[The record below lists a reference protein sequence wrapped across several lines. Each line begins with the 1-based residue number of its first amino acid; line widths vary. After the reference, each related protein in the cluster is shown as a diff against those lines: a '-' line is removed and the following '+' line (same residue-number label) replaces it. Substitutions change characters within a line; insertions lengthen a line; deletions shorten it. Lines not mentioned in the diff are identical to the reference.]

1 MKENIFWLWLS
12 RLNLDPTN
20 LREVLKRLSPTD
32 IWHMK
37 EEKLKKIF
45 TSKEISKIL
54 NVQYRKNLDKYME
67 YMIKNKINFITIED
81 NNYPAILKN
90 IENAPIF
97 LYTLGNENL
106 LKQESIT
113 IVGSRRCSEYGKNMS
128 QAFSYLLA
136 KNNITI
142 VSGLAQG
149 IDSYAHEGC
158 LLASGKTIAVIATG
172 IDIIYPKENKKL
184 AEEII
189 KKDGLII
196 SEYPLGTRPNKNNF
210 PRRNRIIS
218 GLSKGVLVI
227 EAGEKSGAL
236 ITVNYALEQGKE
248 VYVIPR
254 KYYKQYGKTEAMN
267 F

>member
-1 MKENIFWLWLS
+1 MKENILWLWLS

-20 LREVLKRLSPTD
+20 LREALKRLSPTD
-32 IWHMK
+32 IWQMQEK
-37 EEKLKKIF
+37 KLKEIF
-45 TSKEISKIL
+45 TSAEVKRIL
-54 NVQYRKNLDKYME
+54 DVQYRKNLDKYKE
-67 YMIKNKINFITIED
+67 YMIKNKINFITIDDE
-81 NNYPAILKN
+81 NYPEILKSL
-90 IENAPIF
+90 EDAPVF
-97 LYTLGNENL
+97 LYTLGNEKL
-106 LKQESIT
+106 LKQKSIA
-113 IVGSRRCSEYGKNMS
+113 IVGSRRCSQYGKTMS

-158 LLASGKTIAVIATG
+158 LLASGKTIAVIGTG
-172 IDIIYPKENKKL
+172 IDIMYPKENKSL

-189 KKDGLII
+189 KKGGLII

-218 GLSKGVLVI
+218 GLSKGILVI

-254 KYYKQYGKTEAMN
+254 KYYK
-267 F
+267 

>member
-1 MKENIFWLWLS
+1 MKENILWLWLS

-20 LREVLKRLSPTD
+20 LREALKRLSPTN
-32 IWHMK
+32 IWQMQEK
-37 EEKLKKIF
+37 KLKEIF
-45 TSKEISKIL
+45 TSAEVKRIL
-54 NVQYRKNLDKYME
+54 DVQYRKNLDKYKE
-67 YMIKNKINFITIED
+67 YMIKNKINFITIDDE
-81 NNYPAILKN
+81 NYPEILKSL
-90 IENAPIF
+90 EDAPVF
-97 LYTLGNENL
+97 LYTLGNEKL
-106 LKQESIT
+106 LKQKSIA
-113 IVGSRRCSEYGKNMS
+113 IVGSRRCSQYGKTMS

-158 LLASGKTIAVIATG
+158 LLANGKTIAVIGTG
-172 IDIIYPKENKKL
+172 IDIMYPKENKSL

-189 KKDGLII
+189 KKGGLII

-210 PRRNRIIS
+210 PRRNRIIG
-218 GLSKGVLVI
+218 GLSKGILVI

-254 KYYKQYGKTEAMN
+254 KYYK
-267 F
+267 